1 VISEDDMGDG
11 GLIEVAGPA
20 QAALDRAAELRDQG
34 WNVCVRDSRLTQSCE
49 VVWTLAVDRA
59 VV

>member
-1 VISEDDMGDG
+1 MIPEDAMGDAA
-11 GLIEVAGPA
+11 LIEVAGPA
-20 QAALDRAAELRDQG
+20 QVALDRAAELRDLG
-34 WNVCVRDSRLTQSCE
+34 WNVCVRESRLTQSCE

>member
-1 VISEDDMGDG
+1 MGDG

-34 WNVCVRDSRLTQSCE
+34 WSVCVRGSSLNQSCE

>member
-1 VISEDDMGDG
+1 MGDG
-11 GLIEVAGPA
+11 GLVEVAGPA

-34 WNVCVRDSRLTQSCE
+34 WNVRVRDSRLTQSCE